1 MDDSRA
7 REGELSYEEHCRILD
22 EITEAG
28 CLWLLYTGG
37 EVFARR
43 DFLDIYL
50 HAKKNGL
57 LVSLFTNGTLI
68 TPRVADSL
76 AQWTPFSIEVTLYG
90 RTKETYERLTGT
102 PGSFNKCMRGI
113 RLLTERRLPLKI
125 KTMAVSIN
133 KHEIWEMKRFVEE
146 DLGLEFRFDASINPR
161 IDCSKGPLAVRLS
174 PAEVVEL
181 DLLDP
186 ARIAEWKRFARQ
198 FNVPAPSSCADS
210 EVYQCGAGINSFS
223 INPHGKMSICVL
235 SQFDTFDLRKGSFR
249 TGWEGLLWEERRKKV
264 TRMTKCVSCEIK
276 SMCGMCPANGAL
288 EQEDPESPVDFLCQ
302 VAHLRSYA
310 LEIPIPPHGDCAYC
324 EGGDGFEKLKRLG
337 ESFKQQQRI
346 PEGSMPKKPGMLI
359 PDIGPENAS
368 SEAGRPTEGCLSY
381 YPQPLQ
387 RQRSPA
393 PSDALASETKS
404 SLFPM

>member
-7 REGELSYEEHCRILD
+7 REGELSYQEHCRILD

-37 EVFARR
+37 EIFARR

-68 TPRVADSL
+68 TPNVADCL
-76 AQWTPFSIEVTLYG
+76 AEWQPFSIEITLYG

-102 PGSFNKCMRGI
+102 PGSFDKCMRGI
-113 RLLTERRLPLKI
+113 RLLTERRLPLNI

-161 IDCSKGPLAVRLS
+161 IDCSQSPLAVRLP

-186 ARIAEWKRFARQ
+186 ARVAEWRRFARQ
-198 FNVPAPSSCADS
+198 FNGHALSASGAS

-223 INPHGKMSICVL
+223 INPQGKMSVCML

-249 TGWEGLLWEERRKKV
+249 NGWEGHLFEERRKKI

-276 SMCGMCPANGAL
+276 AMCGMCPANGIL
-288 EQEDPESPVDFLCQ
+288 EQEDAESPVDFLCE

-324 EGGDGFEKLKRLG
+324 QGGDSFEKLRRLG

-346 PEGSMPKKPGMLI
+346 PEGSKSKNSGILTPE
-359 PDIGPENAS
+359 IGSENATS
-368 SEAGRPTEGCLSY
+368 VAGRPAERCLLCS
-381 YPQPLQ
+381 PQPLQ
-387 RQRSPA
+387 RQRLPA
-393 PSDALASETKS
+393 PSEARASEIS
-404 SLFPM
+404 IGSFPM